1 MKRKKWVTT
10 GFVFG
15 MVLFIA
21 ALSQSG
27 TSEAAPAKVMDLSFN
42 NYAPA
47 ENWINKVF
55 TEWGKEIEKG
65 TNGQVKITLYPGAV
79 LTKADQVYDGVIK
92 GISDIG
98 RSELSY
104 TLGRFPLMEV
114 ASLPYGAHTSRQASR
129 ITQEIYK
136 KFRPKEFDDTKPLYF
151 FNAGP
156 IQLHMVKEVNKLE
169 DMKGLKI
176 RVTPLATD
184 MVKALGAIP
193 VAMPMPESYMALQR
207 GTVDGMVTS
216 VEPLISWKLA
226 EVIKSTIKIN
236 YGCGAFFVV
245 MNRDKWNS
253 LSPEAK
259 KVFEEV
265 SEKYV
270 EICGEGFDEQDEA
283 GYKASRSLGNK
294 VITLPPEELKRWQ
307 ARWQFQLDK
316 WADEKEA
323 KGLPAKAA
331 LDEAFKLQE
340 KYK

>member
-1 MKRKKWVTT
+1 M
-10 GFVFG
+10 
-15 MVLFIA
+15 MLFFC
-21 ALSQSG
+21 ALFLAG
-27 TSEAAPAKVMDLSFN
+27 ASEAAPAKVMELSFN

-55 TEWGKEIEKG
+55 TEWIKEIEKG
-65 TNGQVKITLYPGAV
+65 TNGQVKITLFPGAI
-79 LTKADQVYDGVIK
+79 LTKADQVYEGVIK

-114 ASLPYGAHTSRQASR
+114 TYLPYGANSSRQASR
-129 ITQEIYK
+129 ISQEIYK
-136 KFRPKEFDDTKPLYF
+136 KFRPKEFDETQPLYF

-176 RVTPLATD
+176 RVTPLAAD
-184 MVKALGAIP
+184 MVKALGATP
-193 VAMPMPESYMALQR
+193 VSMPMPDCYEALRR
-207 GTVDGMVTS
+207 GVVDGMVTS
-216 VEPLISWKLA
+216 VEPLVSWKLA

-236 YGCGAFFVV
+236 YGCGTFFVV
-245 MNRDKWNS
+245 MNTDKWNS

-270 EICGEGFDEQDEA
+270 EICGQGFDDQDEA
-283 GYKASRSLGNK
+283 GYKASLSRGNK

-307 ARWQFQLDK
+307 ARWRFQLEK
-316 WADEKEA
+316 WVNDKEA
-323 KGLPAKAA
+323 MGLPARAA
-331 LDEAFKLQE
+331 LDEVFKLQE

>member
-1 MKRKKWVTT
+1 MKRRKWVTK

-15 MVLFIA
+15 MVLVVA
-21 ALSQSG
+21 ALYLSG
-27 TSEAAPAKVMDLSFN
+27 TSEAAPAKVMELSFN

-55 TEWGKEIEKG
+55 TNWGKEIENG
-65 TNGQVKITLYPGAV
+65 TNGQVKITLFPGAV

-104 TLGRFPLMEV
+104 TLARFPLMEV
-114 ASLPYGAHTSRQASR
+114 TYLPYGAHSAQQASH
-129 ITQEIYK
+129 ITHEIYK
-136 KFRPKEFDDTKPLYF
+136 KFRPKEFDDTKVLYF

-156 IQLHMVKEVNKLE
+156 LQLHMVKEVNKLE

-176 RVTPLATD
+176 RVTPLASD
-184 MVKALGAIP
+184 MAKALGAIP
-193 VAMPMPESYMALQR
+193 VAMPMPDSYEALRR
-207 GTVDGMVTS
+207 GVVDGIITS

-236 YGCGAFFVV
+236 YGCGNFFVV
-245 MNRDKWNS
+245 MNHDKWNS

-270 EICGEGFDEQDEA
+270 EICGKGFDEQDEA
-283 GYKASRSLGNK
+283 GYKLSLSRGNK

-307 ARWQFQLDK
+307 ERWQFVLEK
-316 WADEKEA
+316 WVNEKGA
-323 KGLPAKAA
+323 MGLPAKAA
-331 LDEAFKLQE
+331 LDEVLKLQE